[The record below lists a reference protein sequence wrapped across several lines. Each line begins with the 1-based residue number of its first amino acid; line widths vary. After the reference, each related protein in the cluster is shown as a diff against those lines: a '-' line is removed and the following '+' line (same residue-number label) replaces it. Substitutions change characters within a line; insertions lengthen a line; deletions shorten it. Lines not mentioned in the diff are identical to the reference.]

1 VEVAAVEMVQMH
13 QLLLKL
19 ELQIAGAVVVVVEI
33 MNTLMEAQAVAVL

>member
-19 ELQIAGAVVVVVEI
+19 ELQIAVAAAEVLEI
-33 MNTLMEAQAVAVL
+33 INTLMEAQVVAV